1 MAPVSLDKSLK
12 PIPIPPMA
20 RIPLRSRAWHGDE
33 QIDLPVPDAWR
44 VDVLAPVDAPEAPDH
59 ELLRALSQPHAGP
72 SLQELARGKSTALI
86 VVDDL
91 GRPTPAHR
99 IVPHLLALLE
109 AAGIGAAGVSFLVA
123 TGSHRQISPQEIER
137 KLGADIAAQ
146 YPVYCHDAF
155 HDDLHDLGRLPS
167 GMPVIVNRRVTDADL
182 VIGISCILPH
192 TMAGFSGGGKIML
205 PGCAGILSISE
216 LHSFEAKRERA
227 QIESSPDHP
236 DAREVIE
243 AFAERAG
250 LTFSINTVINSRR
263 EIAAI
268 VAGDFRDAHAEAVRR
283 AVEVYRT
290 EIPEDLRR
298 NADIVI
304 VNGYPLDADPVQVS
318 KSQWPRKLFPQAQMI
333 LYDPACD
340 GIAYH
345 GWSEFQK
352 ASVGNML
359 CGTISEARTKGH
371 YPALLSALLAQPV
384 FRTLGHMRLSRQAQ
398 NTDVSYRA
406 YEENRGSIRTNTIAK
421 RLMAKRV
428 PLVICS
434 QSFPEWKRAVQ
445 FPQSVLLP
453 DWAAVAA
460 AGYLPDEVRRVAVVP
475 CAPLQIPV

>member
-1 MAPVSLDKSLK
+1 
-12 PIPIPPMA
+12 MA
-20 RIPLRSRAWHGDE
+20 RISLRSRAWHGDE
-33 QIDLPVPDAWR
+33 QIELPVPDAWH
-44 VDVLAPVDAPEAPDH
+44 VEVVAPADAPELPEHD
-59 ELLRALSQPHAGP
+59 LLRALAQPHAGP
-72 SLQELARGKSTALI
+72 TLAALAQGKSTVLI

-99 IVPHLLALLE
+99 IVPHLLRLLE
-109 AAGIGAAGVSFLVA
+109 AAGIGAEGVSFLVA
-123 TGSHRQISPQEIER
+123 TGSHRQISQQEIER
-137 KLGADIAAQ
+137 KLGADIVAR
-146 YPVYCHDAF
+146 YPVHCHDAF

-167 GMPVIVNRRVTDADL
+167 GMPVIVNRRVTAADL

-205 PGCAGILSISE
+205 PGSAGILSIAE

-227 QIESSPDHP
+227 QLETSPDHP

-243 AFAERAG
+243 AFAERSG
-250 LTFSINTVINSRR
+250 LAFSINTVVNSRR
-263 EIAAI
+263 EIAAV
-268 VAGDFRDAHAEAVRR
+268 VAGDIRGAHAEAVRR
-283 AVEVYRT
+283 AVEIYRT
-290 EIPEDLRR
+290 EISEDLRQ

-333 LYDPACD
+333 LLDPACD

-352 ASVGNML
+352 ASVVNML
-359 CGTISEARTKGH
+359 CGTISEARTQGR
-371 YPALLSALLAQPV
+371 YPAALAALLSQPL
-384 FRTLGHMRLSRQAQ
+384 FRMLGHRRLRRQAQ
-398 NTDVSYRA
+398 HTDVSYRA
-406 YEENRGSIRTNTIAK
+406 YKQGGGTIHRNT
-421 RLMAKRV
+421 MAKRV
-428 PLVICS
+428 MAKQAPLVICS

-445 FPQSVLLP
+445 FPQAVLLP

-460 AGYLPDEVRRVAVVP
+460 AGYVPDAPRRVAVVP